1 MNLDSLD
8 KWLQKNVTRTGETSP
23 LPNKKKKKFFTRKKK
38 TTNTNPVK
46 QTTQE
51 SSKRR
56 HKPEQKK
63 TEFKRNKIRKPKN
76 RSNSPEHSTENTQS
90 KTKHH
95 KNQKNH
101 NNSHKKHPSH
111 SNFIEQKDTKPVHKN
126 KPTKKGPNKLRIIP
140 LGGLNE
146 VGKNMMAIE
155 YGDDI
160 VIIDMGLQFPEDDM
174 LGVDYIVP
182 DITYL
187 QENQHKIRGVLI
199 THAHLDHIGAIPF
212 LGPKLQNPT
221 FYGLRFTTGLIE
233 QKIKEHK
240 AAKSTKLVTVKNL
253 QKIKLGVFTATF
265 FRVNHSIP
273 DACGIVIDTPEGKV
287 IHTGDFKFD
296 ETPADGTPCD
306 AAFMEQLGREGKVIA
321 LCADST
327 NATKPGH
334 TMSEKVVGDTLDQI
348 IGKTPGRLIIA
359 SFSSLIGR
367 MQQIIDSAQRNNRQ
381 VFITGRSMIQNV
393 QMSQKLGY
401 LKFPKD
407 LVKDLR
413 KNTKAAQKPN
423 ALIITTGSQ
432 GESLAAL
439 TRMAMNIHP
448 SVKINKNDTVVY
460 SSSPIIGNEMAI
472 VAVINEI
479 TRKGANVIS
488 HKVMDVH
495 TTGHGQQEDLKE
507 MINKTKPKFFVPI
520 HGHYFMRHA
529 HSLLAQ
535 ECGIKSEN
543 CIIADNGS
551 VVEAYQ
557 GKVSLSNEEVPN
569 GYILL
574 DNQNGG
580 LSNIASHIIS
590 ERQAMSLNGSITP
603 IIVINKATQ
612 KSVRV
617 YTESHGFIFMKQ
629 TKKVIADIN
638 REAKKA
644 YDYYQQGKKGK
655 IDIQKATTYI
665 KGQVDRK
672 VIRQLERRP
681 LISPIIIEA

>member
-8 KWLQKNVTRTGETSP
+8 KWLQKNVTRTGEDSP
-23 LPNKKKKKFFTRKKK
+23 LPNEKKKKKKFFNRKKQTK
-38 TTNTNPVK
+38 NT
-46 QTTQE
+46 QTETRTQE
-51 SSKRR
+51 NK
-56 HKPEQKK
+56 ENGFKK
-63 TEFKRNKIRKPKN
+63 SKIRKNQTHSSSSNTKQEENKQHKTKN
-76 RSNSPEHSTENTQS
+76 F
-90 KTKHH
+90 KTKAKHH
-95 KNQKNH
+95 KNRNSQKQ
-101 NNSHKKHPSH
+101 SFRPSF
-111 SNFIEQKDTKPVHKN
+111 SEQKDQKPVHKN
-126 KPTKKGPNKLRIIP
+126 KPTNKGPNKLRIIP

-174 LGVDYIVP
+174 LGVDYVVP

-273 DACGIVIDTPEGKV
+273 DACGVVIDTPEGKV

-296 ETPADGTPCD
+296 DTPADGTPCD

-348 IGKTPGRLIIA
+348 IAKTPGRLIIA

-367 MQQIIDSAQRNNRQ
+367 MQQIIDSAERNNRQ

-401 LKFPKD
+401 LKYPKD

-413 KNTKAAQKPN
+413 KHTKAAQKPN

-495 TTGHGQQEDLKE
+495 TTGHGQQEDLKK
-507 MINKTKPKFFVPI
+507 MITKTKPKFFVPI

-535 ECGIKSEN
+535 ECGIKAEN

-557 GKVSLSNEEVPN
+557 GKVRLSNEEVPN

-580 LSNIASHIIS
+580 LSNIASNIIS

-603 IIVINKATQ
+603 IIIINKGTQ
-612 KSVRV
+612 KSIRT

-644 YDYYQQGKKGK
+644 YDYYQEGKKGK
-655 IDIQKATTYI
+655 IDMQKATTYI